1 MTGAVVGGVVA
12 ATRPPPPAYYHGGRY
27 RQVVVVRDQP
37 RGVPPCGPNERLI
50 MVACPSNSRPGER
63 LEIEVEG
70 RPYAIT
76 IPNGVSP
83 GQHFYVRVPRPQPQ
97 QQQQQQQ
104 QQQVYQATHAGG
116 AAGGGGSGTV
126 YQATVVSGD
135 STKAEPEFAPA
146 VPTASVVQAS
156 AAEANSGA
164 VLEAAVVSTA
174 SNDPPPAVPEQQQQQ
189 QLSAANPFMDEPTPP
204 PPAPDAW
211 VVTAPMKADFDAA
224 FVAAGGQLGGGGRL
238 QPAQVKDAL
247 LQSGLPR
254 ETLRSIWELSDMDK
268 DGALDLDEWAVAKYL
283 CGLALQGQSMPAAL
297 APNMVPPAKRNPF

>member
-1 MTGAVVGGVVA
+1 MDSQGALVTGAVVGGVVA

-104 QQQVYQATHAGG
+104 QV
-116 AAGGGGSGTV
+116 
-126 YQATVVSGD
+126 
-135 STKAEPEFAPA
+135 
-146 VPTASVVQAS
+146 
-156 AAEANSGA
+156 
-164 VLEAAVVSTA
+164 
-174 SNDPPPAVPEQQQQQ
+174 
-189 QLSAANPFMDEPTPP
+189 
-204 PPAPDAW
+204 
-211 VVTAPMKADFDAA
+211 
-224 FVAAGGQLGGGGRL
+224 
-238 QPAQVKDAL
+238 
-247 LQSGLPR
+247 
-254 ETLRSIWELSDMDK
+254 
-268 DGALDLDEWAVAKYL
+268 
-283 CGLALQGQSMPAAL
+283 
-297 APNMVPPAKRNPF
+297 